1 MSGPRETGADGLS
14 SGSAP
19 GFSGKAGRT
28 GWWILAF
35 FLVLGG
41 LNAAFY
47 WVAADHPPE
56 PSRTRARPASPNPG
70 PDGRRAP
77 HPVRPGAGGAE
88 VTPR

>member
-1 MSGPRETGADGLS
+1 VSGPREPAAPGLS

-19 GFSGKAGRT
+19 GSSGKAGRT

-47 WVAADHPPE
+47 WVAAGHPPE
-56 PSRTRARPASPNPG
+56 PSRTRARPASPGPG
-70 PDGRRAP
+70 PDAERAEIP
-77 HPVRPGAGGAE
+77 SAHPR
-88 VTPR
+88 